1 MTFVAGAVPGS
12 TIQDRTAGRRGRSDD
27 RSPADRRQTHAQGT
41 PEVTVY
47 NGQIIVQYTSGP
59 SANPCTMYTRGHGVQ
74 WSENITVHQLTVGK
88 PIHKV
93 HQRSWCTMLR

>member
-47 NGQIIVQYTSGP
+47 NGEIIVQYTS
-59 SANPCTMYTRGHGVQ
+59 
-74 WSENITVHQLTVGK
+74 
-88 PIHKV
+88 
-93 HQRSWCTMLR
+93 